1 MQDMMP
7 FREIGQGLEDVE
19 DVEVF
24 DVFFGA
30 FPYISLPRL
39 MNNQTSWSLAV
50 QDVQDGKGLC
60 CIDLDNKY
68 RVVFLT
74 GSSQFQYQLENCQ
87 SANHSC
93 CSRKSCY

>member
-1 MQDMMP
+1 MVMVMITSPIKLEP

-60 CIDLDNKY
+60 CIDLDKTYDNV
-68 RVVFLT
+68 RLD
-74 GSSQFQYQLENCQ
+74 QEI
-87 SANHSC
+87 
-93 CSRKSCY
+93 